1 MTHRLPVFL
10 LLASAVIA
18 LPERASAQEAAVTSL
33 TPFCGTVTAV
43 VPDDTASAFIGEGA
57 ATSMQPA
64 EFADAI
70 VVPKSA
76 TPPADSST
84 GQSLQWAAP
93 PEPEARPPGLLALY
107 AGFATLQ
114 ALDAHSTIEATRSGY
129 RESNPV
135 VAPFTQTPA
144 AMYAFK
150 AATTTLT
157 ILLVEKLRKTHRKA
171 AIGLMVAANVA
182 YAGVVA
188 FNYSRS
194 SH

>member
-1 MTHRLPVFL
+1 MTHRLPVLL

-18 LPERASAQEAAVTSL
+18 LPERASAQEVAVTSL
-33 TPFCGTVTAV
+33 TAFCDTVTAI
-43 VPDDTASAFIGEGA
+43 VPDDSASAFIGEGA
-57 ATSMQPA
+57 VTSLHPA
-64 EFADAI
+64 VFADAI
-70 VVPKSA
+70 VVPKSE

-84 GQSLQWAAP
+84 RQSLQWAAP

-135 VAPFTQTPA
+135 VAPFAQTPA

-157 ILLVEKLRKTHRKA
+157 ILLVEKLRKRHRGA

-182 YAGVVA
+182 YASVVA

-194 SH
+194 SR

>member
-1 MTHRLPVFL
+1 MTHRLPVLL

-33 TPFCGTVTAV
+33 TPFCDTVTAI
-43 VPDDTASAFIGEGA
+43 VPDDSASAFIGEGA

-64 EFADAI
+64 VFADAI
-70 VVPKSA
+70 VVPTSG
-76 TPPADSST
+76 TPPADSSG

-93 PEPEARPPGLLALY
+93 PEPEARPSGLLALY

-114 ALDAHSTIEATRSGY
+114 ALDAHSTIEATSSGY
-129 RESNPV
+129 RESNPL
-135 VAPFTQTPA
+135 VAPFSQTPA

-150 AATTTLT
+150 AATTTVT
-157 ILLVEKLRKTHRKA
+157 ILLVEKLRKTHRGA
-171 AIGLMVAANVA
+171 AIGLMIAANVA
-182 YAGVVA
+182 YASVVA

-194 SH
+194 SR

>member
-1 MTHRLPVFL
+1 MTHRLPVLL
-10 LLASAVIA
+10 LLASAVLA
-18 LPERASAQEAAVTSL
+18 LPERASAQEAAVISL
-33 TPFCGTVTAV
+33 TPFCDTVAAI
-43 VPDDTASAFIGEGA
+43 VPDDSASAFIGEGA
-57 ATSMQPA
+57 ATSTQPA
-64 EFADAI
+64 VFADAI
-70 VVPKSA
+70 VVPTSG

-93 PEPEARPPGLLALY
+93 QEPEARPPGLLALY

-114 ALDAHSTIEATRSGY
+114 ALDAHSTIGATRSGY
-129 RESNPV
+129 RESNPL
-135 VAPFTQTPA
+135 VAPFSQTPA

-157 ILLVEKLRKTHRKA
+157 ILLVEKLRKTHRGA